1 MPYNRKAVS
10 AFRTFKLGTLD
21 FDSLEENFIEVNRP
35 GYLGTAMEAVLSE
48 SFMDKI
54 KKAFENPVLR

>member
-1 MPYNRKAVS
+1 
-10 AFRTFKLGTLD
+10 LGTLD

-54 KKAFENPVLR
+54 KKAFENPLLR